1 MDSDKTR
8 DGSDDARYKRRAK
21 PLLDGSSARP
31 SPREHLLPVRRCELA
46 SGCQVMS
53 GTPPTLADGTTVEE
67 YMDSLFWIKRSEI
80 WTNCGYVVAWIVF
93 LRLLALLALRYVNH
107 TKR

>member
-1 MDSDKTR
+1 MNPPAASLPRGYVWLYHAVPNKYTFASLTAIVFAACDSD
-8 DGSDDARYKRRAK
+8 GNG
-21 PLLDGSSARP
+21 P
-31 SPREHLLPVRRCELA
+31 
-46 SGCQVMS
+46 GCQVMS

-67 YMDSLFWIKRSEI
+67 YMDSLFWIKHSEI